1 MKAFLPTLSPLI
13 LGSVASTEERV
24 LTLES
29 RAFSANVKRAAS
41 TNWRKQSMTGWFE
54 SLLVVLLAILIV
66 WRVAL

>member
-29 RAFSANVKRAAS
+29 RAFSANVKRAKIYKLEKTKHDRLVRMS
-41 TNWRKQSMTGWFE
+41 
-54 SLLVVLLAILIV
+54 LVVLLAILIV